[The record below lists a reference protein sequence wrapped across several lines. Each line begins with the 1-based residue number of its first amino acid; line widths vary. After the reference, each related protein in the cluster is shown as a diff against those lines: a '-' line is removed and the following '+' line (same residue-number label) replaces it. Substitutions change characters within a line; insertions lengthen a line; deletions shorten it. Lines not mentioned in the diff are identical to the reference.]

1 MWKAAENTEDFMN
14 RMTRLAVDLRL
25 LGNNITDVEVVRKML
40 QVVLEHQSQVV
51 ISIETLLDINTISME
66 EVTGMLHT
74 VEQRW
79 KPVPILDNHGCL
91 LLYEEE
97 WMAKLKL
104 CEAKGK
110 GDGSSSNGGNG
121 RKRDT
126 RGHHRGL
133 GNGDDS
139 KSSSREGKKVESA
152 GGPASKKDQCKRCS
166 KYDH

>member
-104 CEAKGK
+104 CEDEGK

-121 RKRDT
+121 RKRDA
-126 RGHHRGL
+126 RGHHRGH